1 MIQHIWCCICF
12 YVFWHKK
19 IGVQFPKVS
28 SPQNHQTTYLGPRP
42 NSRTSHRNWAAT
54 VVFSH
59 CPKRFWWCCFS
70 MAASAEQ
77 LGRSW
82 VKPWLWRFWS
92 KILWQR
98 QGVVSTSSEAVDLL
112 VWSVG
117 SGSWSPRQIRDM
129 TRQLGDTPLTSHV
142 YPTVLLISEVLMWHS
157 SGPKAWLLD
166 SLGSKGAVNFVSGH
180 GSNGATNGDSLHFS
194 QDHVLHHCWDPEICL
209 NVVFQL

>member
-1 MIQHIWCCICF
+1 MSLMYLKDKVCRPF
-12 YVFWHKK
+12 YPSNHRQNLMFKTMVSFHEFLKKAPKWSNIFEVVFAFMYFYTKK
-19 IGVQFPKVS
+19 NGVQFPKVS

-42 NSRTSHRNWAAT
+42 SSRTSHRNWAAA

-70 MAASAEQ
+70 MAASAEL

-117 SGSWSPRQIRDM
+117 SGSWSPRH
-129 TRQLGDTPLTSHV
+129 LTWQTSV
-142 YPTVLLISEVLMWHS
+142 RCRSV
-157 SGPKAWLLD
+157 
-166 SLGSKGAVNFVSGH
+166 
-180 GSNGATNGDSLHFS
+180 
-194 QDHVLHHCWDPEICL
+194 
-209 NVVFQL
+209 

>member
-1 MIQHIWCCICF
+1 MVKATNQPSIRLFKNNQDYLWSSTKIHGIHFMSLMYIKDKVCRPFYPSNHRQNLMLKPWFLSMNFWKRHQNDPTYLKLYLLLCIF
-12 YVFWHKK
+12 ILKK

-42 NSRTSHRNWAAT
+42 SSRTSHRNWAAA

-82 VKPWLWRFWS
+82 VKPWLCRFWS

-98 QGVVSTSSEAVDLL
+98 QGVVSTSSEPVDLL

-117 SGSWSPRQIRDM
+117 SGSWSPRH
-129 TRQLGDTPLTSHV
+129 LTWQTSV
-142 YPTVLLISEVLMWHS
+142 RCRFFAL
-157 SGPKAWLLD
+157 
-166 SLGSKGAVNFVSGH
+166 
-180 GSNGATNGDSLHFS
+180 
-194 QDHVLHHCWDPEICL
+194 
-209 NVVFQL
+209 